1 MADFFVVGNS
11 KARKEH
17 WTKERCRNILLAP
30 PKPSLHH
37 GSKLPY
43 RDHHIHLSAL
53 QESVGSCDKLLIARP
68 NVWGMFGKWNYCV
81 MDFFSTSIKKLPK
94 KKRDATASSSAEALW
109 IRKKKKSFNLCVAC
123 ATILDVTVYKIS
135 N

>member
-1 MADFFVVGNS
+1 MELLCHGIFFYFDK
-11 KARKEH
+11 KA
-17 WTKERCRNILLAP
+17 A
-30 PKPSLHH
+30 
-37 GSKLPY
+37 
-43 RDHHIHLSAL
+43 
-53 QESVGSCDKLLIARP
+53 
-68 NVWGMFGKWNYCV
+68 
-81 MDFFSTSIKKLPK
+81 K